1 MFPRMAKFWASTK
14 LKVNVQKTN
23 NPNTRLHCTKPKSL
37 GKKRY
42 LDKLW
47 NLSTFNTMAT
57 SHHLHFVNYNMSKK

>member
-47 NLSTFNTMAT
+47 NLSTLTPWQLLIIYILLIT
-57 SHHLHFVNYNMSKK
+57 T